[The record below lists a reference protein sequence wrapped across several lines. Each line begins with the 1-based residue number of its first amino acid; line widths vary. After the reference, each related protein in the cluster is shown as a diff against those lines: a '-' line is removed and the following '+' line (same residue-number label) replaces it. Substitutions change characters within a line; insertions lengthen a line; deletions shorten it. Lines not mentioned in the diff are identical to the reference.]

1 MGWYPSRRS
10 DESLLESTGMS
21 FRMAPI
27 TRLTNLII
35 TLFSQSLP
43 LRCSVLANVR
53 RSSTMI
59 TRNAAVA
66 PATAEKI

>member
-27 TRLTNLII
+27 TRLADPIS
-35 TLFSQSLP
+35 TLVSQSRP

-59 TRNAAVA
+59 TWNAAVA